1 MLMKILGTL
10 MQSEVIE
17 VCEEKSEDIN
27 VPGCMLC
34 LKCLDM
40 CLYEDCLKIKM
51 AGKTVLKSRN
61 WFEPSE
67 SE

>member
-1 MLMKILGTL
+1 MLMEILGTL

-17 VCEEKSEDIN
+17 VYEEKGEDIN
-27 VPGCMLC
+27 VSGCMLC
-34 LKCLDM
+34 FKCLEM
-40 CLYEDCLKIKM
+40 CPYEDCLKIKM

-61 WFEPSE
+61 WLEPSE